1 MVIYHLGV
9 KMLKDDLFKQCN
21 MRVLVVAMLFS
32 AMMAP
37 VAVAESKWDEDGW
50 LQNLGK
56 QYVESGDEFGC
67 YGMPH
72 LDWQADPGAVSTE
85 CREYIEQRIDA
96 SKWGK
101 RPISTY
107 TPSGLTAA
115 QHTTIGAQGFMV
127 HGDDNG
133 LTDTAW
139 HSADD
144 EPISEFDW
152 FNLGRRGG
160 SLEKGIA
167 DIDEFESELDSG
179 GLVNMYWIGKIEDL
193 TIRHD
198 SEVIDMVESRN
209 DVWFTTWG
217 EAYSYWTV
225 NRCNQINHSIADNIL
240 HFEHENTAACNAA
253 APWAWNVPVTW
264 IIEIPNSTV
273 VESDF
278 PQMNVSDSNTK
289 EGWRQEGSI
298 IFVSVLSG
306 HKVDF
311 SLSNNTDYD
320 VLGRTQFF
328 NNKSVAFTIAGHATS
343 ELFLWAKRFDES
355 PNLAFTWLVTPK
367 ALDTGIAWL
376 PYAGLF
382 VLIASVSGIFLLV
395 KRDARLL
402 SRAEDLMP
410 TAAGGEDDE

>member
-1 MVIYHLGV
+1 MLIFHFVV
-9 KMLKDDLFKQCN
+9 KMLKDDLFEHCN
-21 MRVLVVAMLFS
+21 MRLLVAAMFLS

-37 VAVAESKWDEDGW
+37 VVVAESKWDEDGW

-72 LDWQADPGAVSTE
+72 LDWKADPGAVSIE

-107 TPSGLTAA
+107 TPNGLTAA
-115 QHTTIGAQGFMV
+115 QHTTVGTQGFMV
-127 HGDDNG
+127 HGDETG
-133 LTDTAW
+133 VVDTAW
-139 HSADD
+139 HSSGD
-144 EPISEFDW
+144 EPVSEYDW

-167 DIDEFESELDSG
+167 DINEIESELDSG
-179 GLVNMYWIGKIEDL
+179 GLVNMYWIGRIDDL
-193 TIRHD
+193 TVRHD
-198 SEVIDMVESRN
+198 SEVIEMIESRN

-225 NRCNQINHSIADNIL
+225 ERCNQFNHSIDGNIL

-264 IIEIPNSTV
+264 IIDIGNSTV
-273 VESDF
+273 IESDF
-278 PQMNVSDSNTK
+278 AQMYELDSNTK

-298 IFVSVLSG
+298 IYASVLSG
-306 HKVDF
+306 HEVEF
-311 SLSNNTDYD
+311 TLSEDTDYD

-328 NNKSVAFTIAGHATS
+328 NNKSAALTIAGHTTS
-343 ELFLWAKRFDES
+343 ELFLWSKRFDE
-355 PNLAFTWLVTPK
+355 NQKLVFTWLVTPK
-367 ALDTGIAWL
+367 ELDTGLAWL

-395 KRDARLL
+395 KRDAQQL

-410 TAAGGEDDE
+410 IVAGGEDDE